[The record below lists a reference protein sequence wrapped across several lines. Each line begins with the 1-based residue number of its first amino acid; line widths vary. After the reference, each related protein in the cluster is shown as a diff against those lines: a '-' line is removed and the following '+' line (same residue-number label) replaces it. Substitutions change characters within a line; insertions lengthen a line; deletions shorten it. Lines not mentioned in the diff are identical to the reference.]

1 MYKEHEWK
9 CSKMGSI
16 QKAPASTVSNT
27 VAYIF
32 LKKRTL
38 VKSVWA
44 EYVKKERVTLN
55 ALL

>member
-1 MYKEHEWK
+1 
-9 CSKMGSI
+9 MGSI